1 MNSSNGSNSFIPY
14 QSLPNSPKC
23 NESSL
28 YHSRSFFQNSN
39 SSFSVKKMKHCHK
52 IYEEFW

>member
-1 MNSSNGSNSFIPY
+1 MNSSNGSNSFVPY
-14 QSLPNSPKC
+14 QSFPNSPKC